1 MLILWEG
8 PLVGGF
14 WRVKRDRVI
23 AAGCGGGRRR
33 CGVMHGLPDSQ
44 HRDAAESSPSTY
56 PHTRNIAL
64 ALLPPLASMAQR
76 PPFAWTKT

>member
-8 PLVGGF
+8 PLVAGF

-33 CGVMHGLPDSQ
+33 WGVLRDLPASQ
-44 HRDAAESSPSTY
+44 QRGPAESPPPTHA
-56 PHTRNIAL
+56 HTRNIAL
-64 ALLPPLASMAQR
+64 ALLLPLASMAQR
-76 PPFAWTKT
+76 PPFVWSKT